1 MDYLADFKTNTIND
15 VFILT
20 VNLSRATLKEAGE
33 LNKILSKAISEGW
46 IKIIIELDM
55 VEFIDSTF
63 LGVLVINLKKVT
75 ELNGNLRLKG
85 FQPTINTIIE
95 QISLN
100 RTFKNYSSLEEALK
114 NF

>member
-20 VNLSRATLKEAGE
+20 VILSRATLKEAGE
-33 LNKILSKAISEGW
+33 LNKILSKAISDGW

-63 LGVLVINLKKVT
+63 LGVLVINSKKVT

-114 NF
+114 DF